1 MSTKLKLID
10 ESLDSDLS
18 VRRCCEE
25 NIMKELGLEYYSSKE
40 YHELFNTM
48 IDLNICENTAIGI
61 TNAGELLYIE
71 NKLMNNSSTYWGES
85 VFYGINKE
93 EFCKYLEQA
102 RARGYIRE
110 AIQKGKTTE
119 EELKRLSE

>member
-1 MSTKLKLID
+1 
-10 ESLDSDLS
+10 
-18 VRRCCEE
+18 
-25 NIMKELGLEYYSSKE
+25 MKELGLEYYSSKE

-71 NKLMNNSSTYWGES
+71 NKLMNNSSAYWGES

-102 RARGYIRE
+102 RARGYIKE

>member
-1 MSTKLKLID
+1 MLRVYKN
-10 ESLDSDLS
+10 SDLS

-71 NKLMNNSSTYWGES
+71 NKLMNNSSAYWGES

-93 EFCKYLEQA
+93 EFCKYLQQA
-102 RARGYIRE
+102 KI
-110 AIQKGKTTE
+110 
-119 EELKRLSE
+119 